1 MFLVRLQT
9 MVKNRIRALLSQHGI
24 SPPPVSD
31 LFGKKGLSWLKE
43 EPELPEPDGWL
54 LREEVKL
61 AETLKE
67 KISATEGL
75 IAEVA
80 QEDEAVGW
88 LRSLPGI
95 GEFFSVL
102 IRHEVGE
109 MERFPSA
116 KKFAS
121 YTGLVPSTYA
131 SGKRITHGRLTKE
144 GNNKWLRWAFIEAV
158 SPAIRSSPY
167 LRSYYL
173 RIKARRGTKDARTAT
188 ARKLAELAWTVCTQ
202 KRPYV
207 EHSKERPT

>member
-24 SPPPVSD
+24 FPPPVSD

-75 IAEVA
+75 IAELA

-121 YTGLVPSTYA
+121 STRGWCPPPTPRARGSPTG
-131 SGKRITHGRLTKE
+131 G
-144 GNNKWLRWAFIEAV
+144 
-158 SPAIRSSPY
+158 
-167 LRSYYL
+167 
-173 RIKARRGTKDARTAT
+173 
-188 ARKLAELAWTVCTQ
+188 
-202 KRPYV
+202 
-207 EHSKERPT
+207 